1 MAEDGIVGQY
11 NGSQAREVLLK
22 PDQWEQMKQGGDLR
36 ESA

>member
-22 PDQWEQMKQGGDLR
+22 PDQWEQMKQGEELR